1 MHALVEDIK
10 VTRDLSKVN
19 DHNGADQR
27 IKDGYSLKILTK
39 MAEKLYPPIAHNWK
53 KAPTAQTLL
62 CYFSGLLCYFFA
74 CGHVHCCFF
83 AFCSE
88 N

>member
-39 MAEKLYPPIAHNWK
+39 MAEKLHPPIAHNWK
-53 KAPTAQTLL
+53 KNVDSADTSVLFFRLAVLL
-62 CYFSGLLCYFFA
+62 FSQWTRK
-74 CGHVHCCFF
+74 CCFL
-83 AFCSE
+83 AFYCE

>member
-39 MAEKLYPPIAHNWK
+39 MAEKLHPPIAHNWK
-53 KAPTAQTLL
+53 KAQTAQTLL
-62 CYFSGLLCYFFA
+62 CYFSDLLCYFF
-74 CGHVHCCFF
+74 CLWTRTLLFF
-83 AFCSE
+83 CILQ
-88 N
+88 

>member
-39 MAEKLYPPIAHNWK
+39 MAEKLHPPIAHNWRK
-53 KAPTAQTLL
+53 KT
-62 CYFSGLLCYFFA
+62 
-74 CGHVHCCFF
+74 
-83 AFCSE
+83 
-88 N
+88 

>member
-27 IKDGYSLKILTK
+27 IKDGYSLKMLTK
-39 MAEKLYPPIAHNWK
+39 NGR
-53 KAPTAQTLL
+53 KASSSHRP
-62 CYFSGLLCYFFA
+62 
-74 CGHVHCCFF
+74 
-83 AFCSE
+83 
-88 N
+88 

>member
-74 CGHVHCCFF
+74 SGY
-83 AFCSE
+83 ASTE
-88 N
+88 Y